1 MGWIERRPGPQGQQQ
16 NVAQL
21 GWEAWNSAGRRCPWK
36 QYLLAKMPFSNL
48 VRFIHE
54 LRIEN
59 MQGMYQHKPLW
70 GQPLV
75 ERQSTSFAKNL
86 SCQKT
91 HCKTWRQSLSQIWH
105 CTWRLSHRK
114 WLIFWVTQIN
124 NNARQCTSQ
133 KCKHYTATADYW
145 RQPFTL
151 KIIIFWYSK
160 LFTSWWWLWTDWN

>member
-1 MGWIERRPGPQGQQQ
+1 MPHCIWEIAWENSWALQNVFNEIALSERHFSRPNIIIVTWSRFQISRMWAGLSEGPQGQQQ

-36 QYLLAKMPFSNL
+36 QYLLAKVPFSNL
-48 VRFIHE
+48 IRFIHK

-70 GQPLV
+70 GQHLV

-86 SCQKT
+86 SCRKI
-91 HCKTWRQSLSQIWH
+91 HCKTWKQILSQIWH

-114 WLIFWVTQIN
+114 W
-124 NNARQCTSQ
+124 
-133 KCKHYTATADYW
+133 
-145 RQPFTL
+145 
-151 KIIIFWYSK
+151 
-160 LFTSWWWLWTDWN
+160 